1 MAKVRPSLSS
11 NPALRGA
18 TEVLNDLDS
27 FLSDIAEDEE
37 GQEEDELSIEPGNA
51 CAECLAGTSPLILAV
66 TSGHSY
72 CLREILKHSAEIDL
86 TSVLSENG
94 ATLAHIAARKGDL
107 DTLKTI
113 LTAERSLCTV
123 GDIRG
128 ATPLHVCAY
137 HGHVD
142 CLSCLLEAGADA
154 NLGDFDG
161 ATPVHFAAAS
171 GHMEC
176 LKELVDKGKGDPNV
190 QTESG
195 ETPGKLNMV
204 ASPPWCVCVRVRARP
219 QEHVGSRVAHH
230 FSCTQTSC

>member
-18 TEVLNDLDS
+18 SEVLDDLDT

-37 GQEEDELSIEPGNA
+37 GQEGDELSIEPGNA
-51 CAECLAGTSPLILAV
+51 CAECRGGTSPLVLAV

-72 CLREILKHSAEIDL
+72 CLREILKHSAELDL
-86 TSVLSENG
+86 ISVLSENG
-94 ATLAHIAARKGDL
+94 ATLAHIAARRGDL
-107 DTLKTI
+107 DALKTV
-113 LTAERSLCTV
+113 LTAEPSLCTV

-171 GHMEC
+171 GHLEC
-176 LKELVDKGKGDPNV
+176 LKKLVDKGKGDPNV

-195 ETPGKLNMV
+195 ETPGK
-204 ASPPWCVCVRVRARP
+204 
-219 QEHVGSRVAHH
+219 
-230 FSCTQTSC
+230 F